1 MLSIP
6 KTIVIGIY
14 LHGELH
20 LKKNGS
26 LRKDI
31 VPNNMNVTIINGVA
45 PGIPNISTLK
55 AYEKMAAKVY
65 KKSKLVNNWNELT
78 KHKIDLLSTDI
89 KEILKKT
96 NQPQASTIIKEHQL
110 LYSKNRTNIDFQQFA
125 NYYDHSFRITSY
137 ASGDTIP
144 DKLYIKFEEGE
155 IINPDNIEEKYFN
168 RITLY
173 NLKGEPDLFEMLA
186 ECGLDID
193 QITLG
198 RILEFVV
205 NLGVENVIIVDLS
218 CSVFIGKS
226 EHLYER
232 NIRHLRRQMILDNN

>member
-20 LKKNGS
+20 LKKNGC
-26 LRKDI
+26 LRADR

-55 AYEKMAAKVY
+55 AYEKMAAKVN

-96 NQPQASTIIKEHQL
+96 NQTQSKSIIKEHQL
-110 LYSKNRTNIDFQQFA
+110 LYSKNRTNTEFKQFA

-186 ECGLDID
+186 EVGLDID

-218 CSVFIGKS
+218 CSVFIGQS
-226 EHLYER
+226 AHLYER

>member
-1 MLSIP
+1 
-6 KTIVIGIY
+6 
-14 LHGELH
+14 
-20 LKKNGS
+20 
-26 LRKDI
+26 
-31 VPNNMNVTIINGVA
+31 
-45 PGIPNISTLK
+45 
-55 AYEKMAAKVY
+55 MAAKVY

-186 ECGLDID
+186 EVGLDID

>member
-6 KTIVIGIY
+6 KTIIIGIY

-31 VPNNMNVTIINGVA
+31 VPNNMNVRIINGVA

-55 AYEKMAAKVY
+55 DYENMAAKVN

-78 KHKIDLLSTDI
+78 KHKIDLLSADI

-96 NQPQASTIIKEHQL
+96 NQTQASTIIKKHQS
-110 LYSKNRTNIDFQQFA
+110 LYSKNRTNTAFRQFA
-125 NYYDHSFRITSY
+125 NSYNHSFRITSY
-137 ASGDTIP
+137 SSGDTIP

-155 IINPDNIEEKYFN
+155 IINPDNIKENYFN

-173 NLKGEPDLFEMLA
+173 NLKGEPDIFEMLA
-186 ECGLDID
+186 EVGMDID
-193 QITLG
+193 RITLG
-198 RILEFVV
+198 QILEFVV

-218 CSVFIGKS
+218 CSVFIGQA
-226 EHLYER
+226 EHLSER